1 MTEVVVQL
9 WLVLKITG
17 LKLIKAVIL
26 HFIFGYWEFCDYLL
40 LILASMLIL
49 YLMTLSAR
57 GGWGVCVCVGVGGG
71 GDAYVCVCVCV
82 GVWGGEGGGGVVGV
96 ELISS
101 LALFF

>member
-40 LILASMLIL
+40 LILAWMLIL
-49 YLMTLSAR
+49 YLMTLSTG
-57 GGWGVCVCVGVGGG
+57 GGWGGGG
-71 GDAYVCVCVCV
+71 GGGYVCVCW
-82 GVWGGEGGGGVVGV
+82 GVRGGGGGRG
-96 ELISS
+96 
-101 LALFF
+101 